1 MQLAAQ
7 NVLLSH
13 NAHSIPT
20 SSQSTVQSAANRFRL
35 YRNLYID
42 VLTLKQHDFYPSSC
56 LNVGDRML
64 LCAPQVLCA
73 SNDAHDQVEPI
84 LPPEGVPL
92 GEKVSFEG

>member
-1 MQLAAQ
+1 M
-7 NVLLSH
+7 
-13 NAHSIPT
+13 
-20 SSQSTVQSAANRFRL
+20 
-35 YRNLYID
+35 D
-42 VLTLKQHDFYPSSC
+42 VFTLKQHGFCPLAC
-56 LNVGDRML
+56 LKVVARML

>member
-1 MQLAAQ
+1 
-7 NVLLSH
+7 
-13 NAHSIPT
+13 
-20 SSQSTVQSAANRFRL
+20 
-35 YRNLYID
+35 
-42 VLTLKQHDFYPSSC
+42 
-56 LNVGDRML
+56 ML